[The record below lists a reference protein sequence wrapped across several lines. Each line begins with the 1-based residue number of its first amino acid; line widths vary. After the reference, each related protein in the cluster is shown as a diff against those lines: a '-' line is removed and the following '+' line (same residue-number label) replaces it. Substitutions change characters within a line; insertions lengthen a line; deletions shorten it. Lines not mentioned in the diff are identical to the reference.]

1 MAQEEKED
9 TQQGSKSCEGNT
21 EKLQSL
27 KARLT
32 SIRSYLKAES
42 KTEKD
47 AETLKARLDLTS
59 EERNLTSEEE
69 WYKKN
74 LKAEQMQTYEGLEAI
89 KKDLVKIKE
98 SLSSAPE
105 EKEIKELR
113 KPADKYLGEVERR
126 LALVE
131 EEEESQIL

>member
-9 TQQGSKSCEGNT
+9 VQQGSNSCEGNT
-21 EKLQSL
+21 EMQLL
-27 KARLT
+27 EDRLS
-32 SIRSYLKAES
+32 SIKTYLKAES

-47 AETLKARLDLTS
+47 AQTLKARLDLTS

-74 LKAEQMQTYEGLEAI
+74 LKAEQMQTREGLEAI

-105 EKEIKELR
+105 EKGIKELR
-113 KPADKYLGEVERR
+113 KQADKYLSEVERR

>member
-9 TQQGSKSCEGNT
+9 VQQGSNSCEGNT
-21 EKLQSL
+21 EMQLL
-27 KARLT
+27 EDRLS
-32 SIRSYLKAES
+32 SIKTYLKAES

-47 AETLKARLDLTS
+47 AQTLKARLDLTS

-74 LKAEQMQTYEGLEAI
+74 LKAEQMQTHEGLEAI
-89 KKDLVKIKE
+89 KKDLVRIKE

-113 KPADKYLGEVERR
+113 KQADKYLGEVERR

>member
-9 TQQGSKSCEGNT
+9 VQQGSNSCEGNT
-21 EKLQSL
+21 EMQLL
-27 KARLT
+27 EDRLS
-32 SIRSYLKAES
+32 SIKTYLKAES

-47 AETLKARLDLTS
+47 AQTLKARLDLTS

-69 WYKKN
+69 GYKKN

-113 KPADKYLGEVERR
+113 KQADKYLSEVERR

>member
-9 TQQGSKSCEGNT
+9 VQQGSNSCEGNT
-21 EKLQSL
+21 EMQLL
-27 KARLT
+27 EDRLS
-32 SIRSYLKAES
+32 SIKTYLKAES

-47 AETLKARLDLTS
+47 AQTLKARLDLTS

-69 WYKKN
+69 GYKKN
-74 LKAEQMQTYEGLEAI
+74 LKAEQMQTREGLEAI

-105 EKEIKELR
+105 EKGIKELR
-113 KPADKYLGEVERR
+113 KQADKYLSEVERR

>member
-9 TQQGSKSCEGNT
+9 VQQGSNSCEGNT
-21 EKLQSL
+21 EMQLL
-27 KARLT
+27 EDRLS
-32 SIRSYLKAES
+32 SIKTYLKAES

-47 AETLKARLDLTS
+47 AQTLKARLDLTS
-59 EERNLTSEEE
+59 EEHNLTSEEE
-69 WYKKN
+69 GYKKN

-113 KPADKYLGEVERR
+113 KQADKYLSEVERR

>member
-9 TQQGSKSCEGNT
+9 VQQGSKSCEGNT
-21 EKLQSL
+21 EKLQLLEDHLS
-27 KARLT
+27 
-32 SIRSYLKAES
+32 SIKTYLKAES

-47 AETLKARLDLTS
+47 AQTLKARLDLTS

-74 LKAEQMQTYEGLEAI
+74 LKAEQMQTHEGLEAI

-113 KPADKYLGEVERR
+113 KQADKYLSEVERR

>member
-9 TQQGSKSCEGNT
+9 VQQGSSCEGNT
-21 EKLQSL
+21 DKLQSL
-27 KARLT
+27 EARLS
-32 SIRSYLKAES
+32 SIRTYLKAES

-74 LKAEQMQTYEGLEAI
+74 LKAEQMQTHEGLEAI
-89 KKDLVKIKE
+89 KKDLVRIKE

-113 KPADKYLGEVERR
+113 KQADKYLSEVERR

>member
-9 TQQGSKSCEGNT
+9 VQQGSKSCEGNT
-21 EKLQSL
+21 EKLQL
-27 KARLT
+27 LEARLS
-32 SIRSYLKAES
+32 SIKTYLKAES

-47 AETLKARLDLTS
+47 AQTLKARLDLTS

-74 LKAEQMQTYEGLEAI
+74 LKAEQMQTHEGLEAI

-113 KPADKYLGEVERR
+113 KQADKYLSEVERR

>member
-1 MAQEEKED
+1 MALEEKED
-9 TQQGSKSCEGNT
+9 VQQGSNSCEGNT
-21 EKLQSL
+21 EMQLL
-27 KARLT
+27 EDRLS
-32 SIRSYLKAES
+32 SIKTYLKAES

-47 AETLKARLDLTS
+47 AQTLKARLDLTS

-69 WYKKN
+69 GYKKN

-113 KPADKYLGEVERR
+113 KQADKYLSEVERR

>member
-21 EKLQSL
+21 EMQLL
-27 KARLT
+27 EARLN
-32 SIRSYLKAES
+32 SIKTYLKAES

-47 AETLKARLDLTS
+47 AQTLKARLDLTS
-59 EERNLTSEEE
+59 EERNLTAEEE

-74 LKAEQMQTYEGLEAI
+74 LKAEQMQTHEGLETI

-113 KPADKYLGEVERR
+113 KQADKYLSEVERR